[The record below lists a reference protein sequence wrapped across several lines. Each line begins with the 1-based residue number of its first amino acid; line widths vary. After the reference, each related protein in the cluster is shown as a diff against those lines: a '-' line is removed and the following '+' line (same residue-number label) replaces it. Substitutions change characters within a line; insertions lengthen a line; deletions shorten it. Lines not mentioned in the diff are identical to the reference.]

1 MEQLTEYEQKLI
13 LIITECLKDKFKT
26 FLYDINNEI
35 VGYIGKEP
43 ILFEDIQVKLK
54 NCLKKYNLKLG

>member
-1 MEQLTEYEQKLI
+1 MEQLTYEQKLI
-13 LIITECLKDKFKT
+13 LIITECLKDKFQT

-43 ILFEDIQVKLK
+43 VLFEDIQTKLK
-54 NCLKKYNLKLG
+54 KCLKKYNLKLG